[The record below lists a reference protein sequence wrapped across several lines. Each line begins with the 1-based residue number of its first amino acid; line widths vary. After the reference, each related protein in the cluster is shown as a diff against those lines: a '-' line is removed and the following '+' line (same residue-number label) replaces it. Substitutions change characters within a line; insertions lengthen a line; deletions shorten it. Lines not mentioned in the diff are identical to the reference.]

1 MKILEIIYR
10 DILHS
15 FFTEWKTVFQQK
27 DLARKFDCSVSTV
40 FHALK
45 APRRIG
51 AVKVTGRNFSLADAE
66 KLLTYWATRRRLSSE
81 ILYETCSQDS
91 AAKREGQMPP
101 DVIFGCYSAYRLLY
115 GNTPADYDKVYVYA
129 ESADGI
135 KARFPKSN
143 GPPNLTVLKSDPF
156 LTSYGQMSPPVQV
169 AADLWNLTDW
179 YAQDFLKALRLKL
192 FTERGG

>member
-1 MKILEIIYR
+1 MKILEVLYR

-15 FFTEWKTVFQQK
+15 FFTEGTSVFQQK
-27 DLARKFDCSVSTV
+27 ELARKFHCSVSTV

-81 ILYETCSQDS
+81 ILYETRSPDS

-129 ESADGI
+129 ESADEI
-135 KARFPKSN
+135 KARFPKSK
-143 GPPNLTVLKSDPF
+143 GPPNLAVLKADPF
-156 LTSYGQMSPPVQV
+156 LASYGQMSPPVQV

-179 YAQDFLKALRLKL
+179 YARDFLAVLRRRL
-192 FTERGG
+192 FGERGG